1 MSATTRPSTA
11 PVSRSAAAA
20 RRYSAAQAIRLVVVR
35 ELTTRLRTRA
45 FVISNVVILA
55 LVVGGIVLGSIL
67 AGDDDEPTPVG
78 VVGGAS
84 SLLQVLTAT
93 ATSLGTPVKPV
104 AVGDEATARAQVE
117 SGDLDVALVA
127 GDAGGYRVITQDDVP
142 PALRS
147 VLDTAVARQGLDAAL
162 RDQGVDPTALAAAS
176 AGAVVTVD
184 AIDPPD
190 PDAAQRTALAYVS
203 VLLLYIQLLGNGIAV
218 STSVVEE
225 KTSRVVELLLSTIKP
240 LHLLAGKIIGIGL
253 TGLLQLALLG
263 GMGLAAGLATGLITV
278 TGTAVAVFVGTLG
291 WFVLGFAFF
300 ATLYAAAG
308 SLVSRQ
314 EDVGSVTAP
323 LTILVLAMFFV
334 AQATLQDPGGTLAS
348 VVSWIPPFSAILMPL
363 RIAAGVTGAAQVIG
377 TIALMLLAT
386 ALLATLA
393 GRIYPR
399 SVLRTGAK
407 VSWRQALGRG

>member
-1 MSATTRPSTA
+1 MSTTTRTTTRAQSPA
-11 PVSRSAAAA
+11 GPARSF
-20 RRYSAAQAIRLVVVR
+20 SGAQAVRLVVAR
-35 ELTTRLRTRA
+35 ELTTRLRTRS
-45 FVISNVVILA
+45 FIISNAVILA
-55 LVVGGIVLGSIL
+55 LVVGGIVLASVL
-67 AGDDDEPTPVG
+67 TSGDDDPSPVG
-78 VVGGAS
+78 VVGSAS
-84 SLLQVLTAT
+84 SLSQALTRVG
-93 ATSLGTPVKPV
+93 TSLNTPVRPV
-104 AVGDEATARAQVE
+104 SVGDEATARAQVD

-127 GDAGGYRVITQDDVP
+127 GAAGGYRAITQDEVSP
-142 PALRS
+142 GLRS
-147 VLDTAVARQGLDAAL
+147 VLDTAVAQQGLDTAL
-162 RDQGVDPTALAAAS
+162 RDRGVDPAALASAT

-190 PDAAQRTALAYVS
+190 PDAGQRTALAYVS

-240 LHLLAGKIIGIGL
+240 LHLLAGKIIGIGIV
-253 TGLLQLALLG
+253 GLIQLALLG
-263 GMGLAAGLATGLITV
+263 GVGLAAGLATGLITL
-278 TGTAVAVFVGTLG
+278 TGTAVAVFVSTLG

-334 AQATLQDPGGTLAS
+334 AQTTLQDPGGTVSS

-363 RIAAGVTGAAQVIG
+363 RIAAGVTGPVQVLG
-377 TIALMLLAT
+377 TIVLMVIAT
-386 ALLATLA
+386 ALLAALA
-393 GRIYPR
+393 ARIYPR

-407 VSWRQALGRG
+407 VSWRQALGRS